1 MQKIARWI
9 EEKKI
14 AQIIFWIAYSIELA
28 IMLIDKSALTNPWE
42 GRLFQITFG
51 LFVIKILLTKYE
63 RREWIAIALFT
74 ILGVVSYYYTDR
86 NTILRIVAF
95 VVAGKGVDIKKLI
108 KYTFWVT
115 LAAVIALMLLSAT
128 GVLGWNYVESDF
140 DGQGPQGVIRRYC
153 FGLGHPNAL
162 HCMFFSLIL
171 LAIIAYYEKISL
183 MGIVVLFVAN
193 LTLYYFTKSKTGVLI
208 VCIVL
213 VLLSVIKWILVKG
226 YCVKMCI
233 VGVIVPAMGLLF
245 SIANAIWGPY
255 TFVNPEAGYWDRLD
269 KIFTG
274 RLSTAKVMG
283 GIDTWSIWSNAG
295 NTEYF
300 DMGYSRIL
308 YWYGYVW
315 AILAVLLMC
324 ALLWFLQKK
333 KMYAEYIVVLTIAAY
348 SIVEA
353 HFVSAYIARDYAL
366 LIAMLVWP
374 VMIEE
379 IKKSKT
385 DATRQEA

>member
-63 RREWIAIALFT
+63 KREWVVIALFA

-140 DGQGPQGVIRRYC
+140 DGEGPQGVIRRYC

-162 HCMFFSLIL
+162 HGMFFSLIL
-171 LAIIAYYEKISL
+171 LAIIGFYEKMNL
-183 MGIVVLFVAN
+183 IVIGALFIAN
-193 LTLYYFTKSKTGVLI
+193 LGLYYFTKSKTGFLI
-208 VCIVL
+208 VCVTLALLLIVR
-213 VLLSVIKWILVKG
+213 
-226 YCVKMCI
+226 Y
-233 VGVIVPAMGLLF
+233 IVPKCGKCRIILAGSFVPVVSIVF
-245 SIANAIWGPY
+245 SAIAVCFGPRWLHD
-255 TFVNPEAGYWDRLD
+255 TEAGIWEVIDRSL
-269 KIFTG
+269 TG
-274 RLSTAKVMG
+274 RLSTAKILG
-283 GIDTWSIWSNAG
+283 GVDTWTLWSSVG

-300 DMGYSRIL
+300 DMGYLRLL

-315 AILAVLLMC
+315 AILTVLLMC
-324 ALLWFLQKK
+324 VLLWFLQKK
-333 KMYAEYIVVLTIAAY
+333 KMYAEYIVVLAIAVY
-348 SIVEA
+348 SVVEA
-353 HFVSAYIARDYAL
+353 HFVSAYIARDYVL
-366 LIAMLVWP
+366 LIAMMVWP
-374 VMIEE
+374 TMIGM

-385 DATRQEA
+385 DATRQEP